1 MESRKRNARM
11 VFIRKGLK
19 CFSCSADSL
28 EDAPT
33 EAGFHL
39 DGHIDK
45 VLSELQDEG
54 ERQQLRR
61 YSRSFSEPN
70 LALHFLQA
78 VRATVVRPL
87 IALCACSVETS
98 INQTLALR
106 LLPC

>member
-1 MESRKRNARM
+1 M
-11 VFIRKGLK
+11 
-19 CFSCSADSL
+19 CSADSL

-78 VRATVVRPL
+78 VSAGCIRSPWHSPSA
-87 IALCACSVETS
+87 
-98 INQTLALR
+98 
-106 LLPC
+106 

>member
-1 MESRKRNARM
+1 M
-11 VFIRKGLK
+11 
-19 CFSCSADSL
+19 CSADSL

-45 VLSELQDEG
+45 VLSGLQEEG

-78 VRATVVRPL
+78 VKAVNIRPL
-87 IALCACSVETS
+87 LEHSLRIILFAVP
-98 INQTLALR
+98 LR